1 MATNDDISTVASLL
15 KDTNKKLDK
24 LSADNEKSNSVTSI
38 VAQSLPEILSDR
50 AIASRQE
57 KYDKKEG
64 VTEVDEA
71 VQKNTKDIVSGLKS
85 LEASNKLS
93 TAVEKIAAAKAAK
106 ENQSLALELEKT
118 FSSLASVQQKLAK
131 ENAETKK
138 IIEEGAAAELKANQN
153 MEKRLEALIAS
164 AKADNR
170 TNEKAEN
177 WLADL
182 QLNMQITAE
191 KAEATAQWQQ
201 SSAGQAVALKKEL
214 ESQGK
219 IAEDNKEYSKLSFK
233 ARKEDYAQRLADATS
248 PAAKKEIREEA
259 RADAK
264 KNGNLLQKIVAGIG
278 GLWEIGKKGLKAAA
292 LGGLAILSTL
302 AIGAFLIALGEFL
315 QSDTFKELSE
325 YISGVI
331 IPKVKELYDAFFG
344 EGGGIGAGFDK
355 LAEMFSDKGALV
367 IGLGLLTAGWLT
379 SKAIGLL
386 LSPLTLGFKAI
397 TTAFSL
403 AGGALSD
410 LGLKNTPKTT
420 TAPTTA
426 AGAAPAAGGTKPSVV
441 GTDSTGKKIVN
452 SAAGNP
458 MQMGADG
465 KATSQKPVG
474 KVTATKAP
482 MSLNPLK
489 KFPKVGKFLGVLKRI
504 PLLSSVF
511 AISDL
516 VSIFSNDK
524 MSTKAKIAAGVGVF
538 GGVGASI
545 LGGAL
550 GMMFGGPIGAAIGGL
565 AGYFGGET
573 LATGLMQ
580 WMLGEKVD
588 AFPDAWWAPD
598 INGWM
603 NGSGEKKKPSAGAS
617 PTGSPTGSP
626 TWNDYEHPSMSPII
640 KGNTGGNV
648 TPLQTGG
655 SGTTGANIT
664 PSNKLSASIDRL
676 SAIID
681 AQGAAGPTNI
691 VDARQSSS
699 VTTTG
704 QTTGVIM
711 PNKYF
716 SLNSGAGGMYT

>member
-1 MATNDDISTVASLL
+1 MAE
-15 KDTNKKLDK
+15 KDN
-24 LSADNEKSNSVTSI
+24 A
-38 VAQSLPEILSDR
+38 
-50 AIASRQE
+50 
-57 KYDKKEG
+57 
-64 VTEVDEA
+64 
-71 VQKNTKDIVSGLKS
+71 KDLV
-85 LEASNKLS
+85 N
-93 TAVEKIAAAKAAK
+93 AVEKIAAAKSAK
-106 ENQSLALELEKT
+106 ENKSLALELENT
-118 FSSLASVQQKLAK
+118 FSNLASVQEKLK
-131 ENAETKK
+131 DENDKTAK
-138 IIEEGAAAELKANQN
+138 IIKEGAAAELKANEEQQKELIDKIKELGEGK
-153 MEKRLEALIAS
+153 EKEDTQIAL
-164 AKADNR
+164 
-170 TNEKAEN
+170 NE
-177 WLADL
+177 
-182 QLNMQITAE
+182 LNLSMRITAD

-233 ARKEDYAQRLADATS
+233 ARKADFKERLKSAET
-248 PAAKKEIREEA
+248 PAAKKQIREDM

-264 KNGNLLQKIVAGIG
+264 KNGNRLDKIGAGIAGMWASSKKVVIG
-278 GLWEIGKKGLKAAA
+278 GAKA
-292 LGGLAILSTL
+292 LLSTL
-302 AIGAFLIALGEFL
+302 AIGGLLIALGLFL
-315 QSDTFKELSE
+315 QSDTFKKLSE

-331 IPKVKELYDAFFG
+331 IPKALELYDAFFG
-344 EGGGIGAGFDK
+344 EKGGIGAGFSK
-355 LAEMFSDKGALV
+355 LAEMFSAKGALV
-367 IGLGLLTAGWLT
+367 IGLGLLTARWLGK
-379 SKAIGLL
+379 KAIGLL

-397 TTAFSL
+397 KTAFSL
-403 AGGALSD
+403 AGGVLSA

-420 TAPTTA
+420 TAPRPA
-426 AGAAPAAGGTKPSVV
+426 AGAAPAAGGAKPSVV
-441 GTDSTGKKIVN
+441 GTDSKGNKIVN
-452 SAAGNP
+452 SAKGNP

-474 KVTATKAP
+474 NVTATKAP

-489 KFPKVGKFLGVLKRI
+489 KFPKVGKFLGAVKRI
-504 PLLSSVF
+504 PGLSAVF

-538 GGVGASI
+538 GGLGASV

-603 NGSGEKKKPSAGAS
+603 NGSGEKKKAGGGAS

-626 TWNDYEHPSMSPII
+626 TMSPMI

-648 TPLQTGG
+648 TPLQTRG
-655 SGTTGANIT
+655 SGTTGADIT

-676 SAIID
+676 SAKIET
-681 AQGAAGPTNI
+681 QGAAGPTNI

-704 QTTGVIM
+704 SSGQSPIIFQ
-711 PNKYF
+711 KF
-716 SLNSGAGGMYT
+716 SRLNMRSSEGL